1 MVLSAW
7 QSAPMAVLLALCA
20 STLFGVA
27 DFLGGSS
34 ARRIH
39 PTITAFASQ
48 VAGLVVL
55 FAVAL
60 LGGGA
65 LIGGDLALGA
75 AAGAIGAVALWLF
88 YRGLALGAMSVVAPL
103 SAITSAVVPILVG
116 VVLGESPEVS
126 QWVGIVIAL
135 PAVVLIARE
144 GTSEPA
150 EVATEPVEE
159 RATPSSN
166 RLGVAAGLLAG
177 AGFGTFVV
185 LVTRTSSESGL
196 WPLVSSRAVASTL
209 TVLAVLAAGLFT
221 KVSPG
226 RGLSLALAAGIL
238 DASSN
243 VLLLEAGRRGLLV
256 LVGVIGSLYPAS
268 TVVLARVVLGERLQR
283 HQVIGLGLA
292 VVAIVLVAV

>member
-126 QWVGIVIAL
+126 QWVVIAL

-150 EVATEPVEE
+150 DVATEPVEE